1 MGSEG
6 SGNFGGKLRSARE
19 RKGVSL
25 RQIATRTKISM
36 AVLEALERN
45 DIARLPGGIFSRAF
59 VRSYAHEV
67 GLDPE
72 TTIQEF
78 LSQFPHDSVTAG
90 HPRSHP
96 VEDTEMFESDRRVA
110 SSLLWMLIISIPLA
124 VAVLYFSVSDKFGRE
139 EPSGRPQGGKPVA
152 APPASTTSATSAP
165 GTTRFASSSST
176 PPPAAGASSP
186 IPARSATDAAA
197 SRAASDQGSRV
208 AIQPAP
214 TSGAG
219 ARRAS
224 GVSPAAGLPAGVS
237 PAPTRATSGATPPPS
252 PPSSVAST
260 SSASSERP
268 APGTPSTAAL
278 SAPPSTPASVEKLTV
293 VLSARGPVWVSATVD
308 GQKVIGRLLQTGD
321 QQTVEVKRELMLT
334 AGDGAAMRM
343 VVNGVEARALGK
355 AGEVV
360 TARVTLA
367 NFRDYLQPR

>member
-6 SGNFGGKLRSARE
+6 SGNFGAKLRNARE

-59 VRSYAHEV
+59 VRSFANEV

-90 HPRSHP
+90 HPRSHQI
-96 VEDTEMFESDRRVA
+96 EDTEMFESDRRMA
-110 SSLLWMLIISIPLA
+110 SSVLWMLIISIPLA
-124 VAVLYFSVSDKFGRE
+124 AAVLYFSVSDKFRRE
-139 EPSGRPQGGKPVA
+139 EPPARPQAGRPAVGAQA
-152 APPASTTSATSAP
+152 SPP
-165 GTTRFASSSST
+165 
-176 PPPAAGASSP
+176 GASSP
-186 IPARSATDAAA
+186 TSARSATDGAA
-197 SRAASDQGSRV
+197 SRTTSGPGSPAV
-208 AIQPAP
+208 QPPPA
-214 TSGAG
+214 SGAG
-219 ARRAS
+219 LARTS
-224 GVSPAAGLPAGVS
+224 GLSSAAGLPRAAS
-237 PAPTRATSGATPPPS
+237 PAAAHAPSSATPATSTASPAVSTP
-252 PPSSVAST
+252 ST
-260 SSASSERP
+260 SSQQP
-268 APGTPSTAAL
+268 APGPTSTTSPGAGGG
-278 SAPPSTPASVEKLTV
+278 TPAPVDKLTV

-321 QQTVEVKRELMLT
+321 QQTVEVKRELVLT
-334 AGDGAAMRM
+334 AGDAAAMRM

-360 TARVTLA
+360 TTRVTLV
-367 NFRDYLQPR
+367 NFRDYLPSR